1 MAQRGLSLLARSIDS
16 IVYWRDPMAS
26 AGLLAAGLG
35 FYFLP
40 LDHDF
45 LLSYCGPKASR
56 FVEPLTLRYSS
67 TATAIM
73 LCLVHLLVS
82 VSACAALPSAVLF
95 RCASSVRA

>member
-45 LLSYCGPKASR
+45 LLSYYDTIYYSPVTIR
-56 FVEPLTLRYSS
+56 FIALLLR
-67 TATAIM
+67 
-73 LCLVHLLVS
+73 
-82 VSACAALPSAVLF
+82 
-95 RCASSVRA
+95 